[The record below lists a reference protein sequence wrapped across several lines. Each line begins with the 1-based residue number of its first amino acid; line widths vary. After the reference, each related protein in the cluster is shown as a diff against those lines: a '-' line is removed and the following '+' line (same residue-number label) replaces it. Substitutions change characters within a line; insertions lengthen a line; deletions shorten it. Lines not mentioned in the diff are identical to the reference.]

1 MPGQLI
7 EMQDVSAELLRE
19 LSPQLDQD
27 HIRRVTT
34 AIERLGYGLVRAD
47 GVDEGTRGQDV
58 LARIRQPEA
67 KVSDL
72 LPLWQERNAEMPEW
86 KQPETYALLAKRF
99 IDLGVPYTAQEVAEA
114 GLSFATPQD
123 RLQLRHLKGLA
134 LARSGQVDAASQV
147 LCDKELAE
155 LPRDEELRGLE
166 AALQKQLGLQI
177 QASKERSR
185 HRDQH
190 LRLSCDFYRAAWQA
204 HDGSFWTGI
213 NVASLHLLLG
223 ERDQAAQV
231 ARQISAECL
240 REDDMKRGTEQDD
253 PYWRWATL
261 GEASLNLGDLG
272 KAEEWYRQAAGAA
285 RGRVGHLNS
294 TRRQLRHL
302 LEAIGETTALVD
314 AWLPIPGVAIF
325 TGHRID
331 AGDRHTPRFPS
342 SLETQVKEAISHWL
356 VEHSIRVCV
365 CSAANGADIL
375 FLEALQAFEGCD
387 TRIVLPFSEAQFQ
400 AESVRNGEDESWV
413 SRFQQVMQKASRV
426 TIASSDRV
434 GHGGQPFDYANRL
447 IIGQGLMLK
456 KELQTSLSGLAVWN
470 GQAGDGPGGTA
481 HTIERWRQQDLTVY
495 TIDLSNPQS
504 VSSPAAPLVIRCE
517 GPNCEIKPPAIAAAP
532 PTAEERATPVMSM
545 LFADV
550 EGFSKLSDREVELF
564 ITHFLGRV
572 AQCVEKHAPAEVIQ
586 PDQWRFTS
594 IPVRETWGDG
604 LYFAFSDVKTAGLF
618 ALDLCDAVRE
628 TKWQERF
635 GFSTDLRIRI
645 ALHSGPVHLGQDPI
659 TGLPKCTGAHVSRA
673 ARLEPKTP
681 PNHVYAS
688 DAFAALVAE
697 QHVTGFSCEFV
708 KLLDWAKHYGTYPT
722 YVVNRG

>member
-1 MPGQLI
+1 M
-7 EMQDVSAELLRE
+7 
-19 LSPQLDQD
+19 
-27 HIRRVTT
+27 
-34 AIERLGYGLVRAD
+34 VRAG
-47 GVDEGTRGQDV
+47 GVEEETRGRDI
-58 LARIRQPEA
+58 LSRIRHPDA

-72 LPLWQERNAEMPEW
+72 LPLWQGRNAELPEW

-99 IDLGVPYTAQEVAEA
+99 VDLGVPYSAREVAEA
-114 GLSFATPQD
+114 GFPFANRQE
-123 RLQLRHLKGLA
+123 RLQLRHLMGLA
-134 LARSGQVDAASQV
+134 LARSGLVDAASHV

-166 AALQKQLGLQI
+166 AALQKQLGLQT
-177 QASKERSR
+177 QASEERSR

-190 LRLSCDFYRAAWQA
+190 LRLACDFYRAAWQA
-204 HDGSFWTGI
+204 RDGSNWTGI

-231 ARQISAECL
+231 ARQVAVECL
-240 REDDMKRGTEQDD
+240 QEDDLKRGTEHDD

-261 GEASLNLGDLG
+261 GEACLNQGDLP

-294 TRRQLRHL
+294 TRRQLRYL

-331 AGDRHTPRFPS
+331 AGDRHSPRFPI
-342 SLETQVKEAISHWL
+342 SLETQVKEAISNWL
-356 VEHSIRVCV
+356 VEHNIRDCV

-375 FLEALQAFEGCD
+375 FLEALQSFEGCD

-400 AESVRNGEDESWV
+400 AESVNNGEDESWV
-413 SRFQQVMQKASRV
+413 PRFQRVMQKASRV
-426 TIASSDRV
+426 TMASSDRV
-434 GHGGQPFDYANRL
+434 GQGGQPFDYANRI
-447 IIGQGLMLK
+447 IIGQGLMLA

-470 GQAGDGPGGTA
+470 GQAGDGSGGTA
-481 HTIERWRQQDLTVY
+481 HAIERWRQQDLTVY
-495 TIDLSNPQS
+495 TIDLSNVES
-504 VSSPAAPLVIRCE
+504 RRTRESSDRSLTTSATTLIPTPLVIRCE
-517 GPNCEIKPPAIAAAP
+517 GPNCEIKPPATAAAP

-564 ITHFLGRV
+564 IAHFLGRV
-572 AQCVEKHAPAEVIQ
+572 AKCVALHAPAEVIQ
-586 PDQWRFTS
+586 PDQWRFTA

-604 LYFAFSDVKTAGLF
+604 LYFAFSDVRTAGLF
-618 ALDLCDAVRE
+618 TLDLCDEVRQ
-628 TKWQERF
+628 TRWQEQF
-635 GFSTDLRIRI
+635 GFSTNLKIRI

-659 TGLPKCTGAHVSRA
+659 TGLPKCTGTHVSRA
-673 ARLEPKTP
+673 AHLEPKTP

-697 QHVTGFSCEFV
+697 QHVTNFTCEFV

-722 YVVNRG
+722 YVVSRG